1 MAAELTAVLRASNTA
16 KKMASHRERAANT
29 STLKSKMAIA
39 PMVRRNGMEMINRK
53 EALRKKG
60 ASGMGLNM
68 VDSEDD
74 TARHMLTRIAAA
86 VHKAWLGD

>member
-1 MAAELTAVLRASNTA
+1 MAAVLTAVARASNTA
-16 KKMASHRERAANT
+16 KRMTSRRERAANT
-29 STLKSKMAIA
+29 STLSKMTIA
-39 PMVRRNGMEMINRK
+39 PMVRRNGMEAINRK

-68 VDSEDD
+68 VDGEGD

-86 VHKAWLGD
+86 VHKAWPGD

>member
-1 MAAELTAVLRASNTA
+1 
-16 KKMASHRERAANT
+16 
-29 STLKSKMAIA
+29 
-39 PMVRRNGMEMINRK
+39 MEAINRK

-68 VDSEDD
+68 VDGEGD

-86 VHKAWLGD
+86 VHKAWPGD